1 MRLGVMP
8 SDFHRV
14 EFGSRSPGRST
25 SPRAETP
32 SDAVLVPLDQWNRL
46 LGQLGNLHEAGQ
58 QLAEARERMARAETE
73 NSFLKERVR
82 ELRQEM
88 EDLSGPPTP
97 AGPDPAPPEPDVTP
111 SEEPPLPDPPPP
123 ERTQPVEER
132 RTLRVELR
140 LPPWMSRRR
149 RR

>member
-1 MRLGVMP
+1 MP

-14 EFGSRSPGRST
+14 EFGSRSSGRPA

-73 NSFLKERVR
+73 NTFLKERVR

-88 EDLSGPPTP
+88 EQLSAP
-97 AGPDPAPPEPDVTP
+97 APAAPDSAPAPPEETA
-111 SEEPPLPDPPPP
+111 SEAAPAPEPPAP
-123 ERTQPVEER
+123 ETRRSEAR

-140 LPPWMSRRR
+140 LPPWVSRLRRR
-149 RR
+149 

>member
-1 MRLGVMP
+1 MP

-14 EFGSRSPGRST
+14 EFGGRSPGRSPAART
-25 SPRAETP
+25 ETP

-46 LGQLGNLHEAGQ
+46 LSQLGNLHEAGQ

-82 ELRQEM
+82 ELRQVM
-88 EDLSGPPTP
+88 EQLSGPPTP
-97 AGPDPAPPEPDVTP
+97 AGPDPAPPEPDVIP
-111 SEEPPLPDPPPP
+111 SAEAPVPDTASP
-123 ERTQPVEER
+123 EMSPPVEVR

>member
-1 MRLGVMP
+1 MRLGVMS

-14 EFGSRSPGRST
+14 EFGSRSPGRSP

-32 SDAVLVPLDQWNRL
+32 SDAVLVPLDQWDRL

-88 EDLSGPPTP
+88 EQLAGPPA
-97 AGPDPAPPEPDVTP
+97 AGPDPAPPEPDVIP
-111 SEEPPLPDPPPP
+111 SEETQVPDAAPP
-123 ERTQPVEER
+123 ETTRPVEAR
-132 RTLRVELR
+132 RTVRVEMR
-140 LPPWMSRRR
+140 LPSWMSRRR